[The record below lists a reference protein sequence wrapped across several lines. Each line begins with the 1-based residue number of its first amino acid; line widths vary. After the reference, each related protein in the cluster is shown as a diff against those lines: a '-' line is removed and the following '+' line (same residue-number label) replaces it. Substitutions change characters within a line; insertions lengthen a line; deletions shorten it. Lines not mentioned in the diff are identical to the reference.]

1 MEKPIYEEIDEGGG
15 YLCNVAFCPT
25 CGKRLYGNDIC
36 TECKTLIDYDDDKKV
51 ATHKMSPS
59 EIELLK
65 EIRKQTQAPYS
76 DIAEG
81 IRIYKLD
88 KKKVLNYLREIAVVY
103 A

>member
-1 MEKPIYEEIDEGGG
+1 MENPIY
-15 YLCNVAFCPT
+15 
-25 CGKRLYGNDIC
+25 
-36 TECKTLIDYDDDKKV
+36 DDKKV

-59 EIELLK
+59 EVELLK

-88 KKKVLNYLREIAVVY
+88 KKEIINYLREMAVVY

>member
-1 MEKPIYEEIDEGGG
+1 MEKPI
-15 YLCNVAFCPT
+15 N
-25 CGKRLYGNDIC
+25 
-36 TECKTLIDYDDDKKV
+36 DDKKD

-88 KKKVLNYLREIAVVY
+88 KNEIVNYLREIAVVY

>member
-1 MEKPIYEEIDEGGG
+1 MEKPIY
-15 YLCNVAFCPT
+15 
-25 CGKRLYGNDIC
+25 
-36 TECKTLIDYDDDKKV
+36 DDKKV
-51 ATHKMSPS
+51 VTCKMSPS

-88 KKKVLNYLREIAVVY
+88 KKEIVNYLREIAVVY